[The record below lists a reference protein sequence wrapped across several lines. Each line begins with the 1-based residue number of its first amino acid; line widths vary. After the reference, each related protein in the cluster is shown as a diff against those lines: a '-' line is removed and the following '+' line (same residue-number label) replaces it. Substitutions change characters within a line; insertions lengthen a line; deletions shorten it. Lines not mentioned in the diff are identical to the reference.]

1 MILEQYLQV
10 NSNFFYSE
18 KLNIKPSKGYKK
30 VNLKKLNEE
39 ELGSTLESIVFS
51 ENKNNFIH
59 IKTNKG
65 EFVLLTVTSDITKE
79 QTLDFLKEN
88 SSKYP
93 TYYFRNVDYFDF
105 GIFGYAQN
113 GKIERYL
120 SYNSEAMG
128 DENIVE
134 WIGKPHKWEYET
146 HTFYSKKKLEEC
158 EMSFGWDEVCN
169 MIYYYLP
176 FVNDELK
183 ILEFNVYS
191 KNKES
196 IKQIKNALT
205 YKYKSVNKETL
216 KKLYITMLSHNIP
229 GILINALVYD
239 DSVILHDLMLGVVK
253 EHKED
258 QLENQ
263 ILFSNLVSKINHNEK
278 HREIE
283 FHNGLVQLINASI
296 NSEVKTLKEIAPYI
310 KKLKEEKELY
320 YLYISPINK
329 NKYKL
334 ELLKRGINKENI
346 FIGYNFNKKN
356 SNKIYKIL
364 NKEYKKK

>member
-10 NSNFFYSE
+10 NSNFFYSK

-120 SYNSEAMG
+120 SYNSEAME

-146 HTFYSKKKLEEC
+146 HTIYTKKKLEEC

-176 FVNDELK
+176 FITEEIE
-183 ILEFNVYS
+183 ILEVNAYT
-191 KNKES
+191 KN
-196 IKQIKNALT
+196 KQIKKAQKC
-205 YKYKSVNKETL
+205 KYKKVRKDIL
-216 KKLYITMLSHNIP
+216 AKLYVTVLSHEIP

-239 DSVILHDLMLGVVK
+239 DSVILHDLMLGVIK
-253 EHKED
+253 ENKED
-258 QLENQ
+258 KLENQ
-263 ILFSNLVSKINHNEK
+263 ILFSNLVSKINYNENNS
-278 HREIE
+278 EIE
-283 FHNGLVQLINASI
+283 FHNGLVQLLEAST

>member
-1 MILEQYLQV
+1 MVILEQYLQV

-30 VNLKKLNEE
+30 VNLKKLNAE

-134 WIGKPHKWEYET
+134 WIGKPHKWEYAT
-146 HTFYSKKKLEEC
+146 HTFYTKKKLEEC

-176 FVNDELK
+176 FITEEVE
-183 ILEFNVYS
+183 ILEVNAYT
-191 KNKES
+191 KN
-196 IKQIKNALT
+196 KQIKKVQKC
-205 YKYKSVNKETL
+205 KYKKVRKDILT
-216 KKLYITMLSHNIP
+216 KLYVTVLSHEIP

-239 DSVILHDLMLGVVK
+239 DSVILHDLMLGVIK
-253 EHKED
+253 ENKED
-258 QLENQ
+258 KLENQ
-263 ILFSNLVSKINHNEK
+263 ILFSNLVSKINYNENNS
-278 HREIE
+278 EIE
-283 FHNGLVQLINASI
+283 FHNGLVQLLEAST

-334 ELLKRGINKENI
+334 ELLKRGEQKETI